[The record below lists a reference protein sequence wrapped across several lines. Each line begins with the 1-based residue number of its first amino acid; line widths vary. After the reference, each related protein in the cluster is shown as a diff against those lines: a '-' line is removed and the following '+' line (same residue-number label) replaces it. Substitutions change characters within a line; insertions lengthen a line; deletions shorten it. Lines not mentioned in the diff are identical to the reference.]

1 MGRKRYL
8 SKKPNGEIKTR
19 CYEDVL
25 EDIRKIAQQQEEVE
39 KERERIKRL
48 NTPTLRL
55 DDLAWKYQ
63 EYNFEIKDNTL
74 FIKSP
79 IEVENFIKLKT
90 DAFRF
95 GVKDIKVE
103 V

>member
-1 MGRKRYL
+1 MGKERYL
-8 SKKPNGEIKTR
+8 SKKPDGEIKTR
-19 CYEDVL
+19 GYEDVL
-25 EDIRKIAQQQEEVE
+25 QEIKKMAQQQEEVE

-48 NTPTLRL
+48 NTPALRL

-74 FIKSP
+74 YIKCP
-79 IEVENFIKLKT
+79 IEVENFIKMKI
-90 DAFRF
+90 DALRF
-95 GVKDIKVE
+95 GIKDIKVE